1 MEPALKQ
8 RLVGAAVLVA
18 LAIIFLPMLIQG
30 PAPESGI
37 ADVPLDAPRPP
48 QGEFETRDLPL
59 VAPEATPAD
68 GALGM
73 DATPATAPVAAA
85 TTQVS
90 ADPALAN
97 PDAADLAATASAQP
111 APATT
116 IASKPLRDTTVAT
129 AALPD
134 TTKSAPAQM
143 LPAPTAG
150 GNYVVNFGSY
160 STAAAADKLVASLR
174 TSGLSA
180 KREGATVN
188 GKAMQRV
195 RIGPYATRAEAE
207 SARLKAAHVRDDVKA
222 QVVALDAEPAA
233 PAEVA
238 KPTQAKPGTT
248 VVAKAAEPKPVTVA
262 TAASKP
268 ASTPAASGTG
278 FAVQLAAFSKA
289 ADANAL
295 RDRLRAAGFSA
306 FTEVVN
312 TDKGT
317 LTRVRVGPVLN
328 RAEADQ
334 LKAQVKSKVGL
345 DGVVRPHP

>member
-48 QGEFETRDLPL
+48 QGDFETRDLPL

-73 DATPATAPVAAA
+73 DATPATAPVAAS
-85 TTQVS
+85 TTQVV
-90 ADPALAN
+90 ADPAATN
-97 PDAADLAATASAQP
+97 PDAAELATAASAQP

-116 IASKPLRDTTVAT
+116 IASKPLREATVAT

-134 TTKSAPAQM
+134 TAKPAPAQM

-160 STAAAADKLVASLR
+160 STAATADKLVASLR
-174 TSGLSA
+174 TSGLA
-180 KREGATVN
+180 ARREAATVN
-188 GKAMQRV
+188 GKPMQRV

-222 QVVALDAEPAA
+222 QVVALDAEPVDAA
-233 PAEVA
+233 PPAQAKPDATKAIVA
-238 KPTQAKPGTT
+238 KP
-248 VVAKAAEPKPVTVA
+248 VEPKPATVA
-262 TAASKP
+262 AAASKP
-268 ASTPAASGTG
+268 TATPPASGTG